1 MQIGGRMP
9 ENIFLVFFGIHVLVR
24 QPPKKIERHLQLVW
38 QNSTC
43 SISCGLLIW
52 SFLKW
57 GYPKIIH
64 FHRIFH
70 NYNPSSYWGT
80 PMTMEPPIYKN
91 ECFHCES
98 SLPGDVPFQRGNWN
112 RNWGATTFRGR
123 VATQQVP
130 QCLSPSDS
138 RAFIF
143 WCNICHQRT
152 SM

>member
-1 MQIGGRMP
+1 M
-9 ENIFLVFFGIHVLVR
+9 
-24 QPPKKIERHLQLVW
+24 
-38 QNSTC
+38 
-43 SISCGLLIW
+43 
-52 SFLKW
+52 
-57 GYPKIIH
+57 GYPH
-64 FHRIFH
+64 D
-70 NYNPSSYWGT
+70 YGT
-80 PMTMEPPIYKN
+80 PHIKN

-143 WCNICHQRT
+143 DAIYVINVCRCDIIELWMDYMMQIMYLCIQYIYIYIYIYMYVNISRCYRYSYRHSRCPFGT
-152 SM
+152 VFETRGINANNPNLWPLA